1 MKERTF
7 QIFRDGQ
14 TINGS
19 IESVKKGD
27 MFQVFEADGSL
38 VYQNRH
44 FLFKA
49 ISDPF
54 EEGLGNKAVNFEEV
68 CN

>member
-1 MKERTF
+1 MERRF
-7 QIFRDGQ
+7 QIFREGQVIDG
-14 TINGS
+14 TIDL
-19 IESVKKGD
+19 VKKGD
-27 MFQVFEADGSL
+27 MFQVFEEDGSQF
-38 VYQNRH
+38 YWGRH

-54 EEGLGNKAVNFEEV
+54 EQSLGNRVVNFEEV